1 MHFIKQMEGMRTE
14 AGTFT
19 IMDELRAS
27 TRLFLNAPFEDS
39 IRTVLKIWE
48 VKIHHTQEPKTRNAL
63 ALFFHARLS
72 VATVLHRLLLLRRL
86 HILSGV
92 SSLISI
98 LIYSIKQ
105 VSFRL

>member
-1 MHFIKQMEGMRTE
+1 MMKPDILSYAFHQTDGGHENE

-19 IMDELRAS
+19 IMDELMVTSLVR
-27 TRLFLNAPFEDS
+27 
-39 IRTVLKIWE
+39 E

-86 HILSGV
+86 HIVSGV
-92 SSLISI
+92 SSLIFI
-98 LIYSIKQ
+98 
-105 VSFRL
+105 